1 MLPFPAEYHN
11 EGCVIKTL
19 YLIRHAKSSWKDI
32 DASDF
37 ERGLTKKGKKNIDT
51 IGSYLKLRGIKP
63 DTVLASCARRTQ
75 ETADLL
81 ATKLEYDGPVSYM
94 QELYFTD
101 TETLKQIIML
111 QESDVDSIFVIGHN
125 PQVTDMAN
133 ALIDEHISKIPTM
146 GVVAIDFEIDRWSDI
161 AHTKG
166 KLDFFIYPKQFQYY
180 IPNQIRAILSK
191 EI

>member
-1 MLPFPAEYHN
+1 
-11 EGCVIKTL
+11 
-19 YLIRHAKSSWKDI
+19 LIRHAKSSWKDI

-37 ERGLTKKGKKNIDT
+37 ERGLTKKGKKSIET

-63 DTVLASCARRTQ
+63 DSILSSCARRTQ

-81 ATKLEYDGPVSYM
+81 AKKLEFKGSTNYM
-94 QELYFTD
+94 KELYFTD

-111 QESDVDSIFVIGHN
+111 QESDAESIFVIGHN

-146 GVVAIDFEIDRWSDI
+146 GVVAIEFDIDRWSEV
-161 AHTKG
+161 AHVKG
-166 KLDFFIYPKQFQYY
+166 KMEFFIYPKQFQYY
-180 IPNQIRAILSK
+180 IPNQIRAILGK
-191 EI
+191 AV